1 MVVLSYFC
9 PKLKFDSMPKSYSAF
24 NYEDL
29 KKLGLKIIA
38 DPLFVGLTIPPVEPS
53 DFLKKTLAR
62 NTRQNLRSEKAKSEF
77 IISPIL
83 TELHE
88 YNQDKFAFYSGYKF
102 SVDVKSGLTG
112 FCDFILSL
120 EPKAVTIEA
129 PVFFV
134 VESKNDN
141 LDSGIAQCI
150 AEMYAAQLFNQK
162 QGRPTPIIY
171 GAVTLGLEWKFI
183 QLSDK
188 IATIDSNVFYLNQLP
203 EILGT
208 MQFIVHN
215 A

>member
-1 MVVLSYFC
+1 
-9 PKLKFDSMPKSYSAF
+9 MPKSYSAF

-29 KKLGLKIIA
+29 KTLGLRVIA
-38 DPLFVGLTIPPVEPS
+38 DPLFVGVTIAPVPPS
-53 DFLKKTLAR
+53 DFLLKILAR
-62 NTRQNLRSEKAKSEF
+62 NARQNMRSEKAKSEF

-88 YNQDKFAFYSGYKF
+88 YNQDRFAFYSGYKF
-102 SVDVKSGLTG
+102 SVDLKLGLTG

-162 QGRPTPIIY
+162 QGRLTPVIY

-183 QLSDK
+183 QLMGTV
-188 IATIDSNVFYLNQLP
+188 ATIDSNVFYLNQLP

-208 MQFIVHN
+208 LQYIVNN

>member
-1 MVVLSYFC
+1 
-9 PKLKFDSMPKSYSAF
+9 MPKSYSAF

-29 KKLGLKIIA
+29 KALGLKVIA
-38 DPLFVGLTIPPVEPS
+38 DPLFVGVPIPSVPPS
-53 DFLKKTLAR
+53 DFLLKILAR
-62 NTRQNLRSEKAKSEF
+62 NARQNMRSEKAKSEF

-88 YNQDKFAFYSGYKF
+88 YNQDRFAFYSGYKF
-102 SVDVKSGLTG
+102 SVDLKLGLTG

-120 EPKAVTIEA
+120 EPKAVTIEV
-129 PVFFV
+129 PVFFI

-150 AEMYAAQLFNQK
+150 AEMYAAQLFNKK
-162 QGRPTPIIY
+162 QGRSSHVIY

-183 QLSDK
+183 QLIGS

-203 EILGT
+203 EILGVL
-208 MQFIVHN
+208 QYIVDN

>member
-1 MVVLSYFC
+1 
-9 PKLKFDSMPKSYSAF
+9 MPKSYSAF

-29 KKLGLKIIA
+29 KMLGLKVIA
-38 DPLFVGLTIPPVEPS
+38 DPLFIGVTIPPVAPS
-53 DFLKKTLAR
+53 DFLLKILER
-62 NTRQNLRSEKAKSEF
+62 NARQNMRSEKAKSEF

-83 TELHE
+83 TELHAF
-88 YNQDKFAFYSGYKF
+88 NQDKFAFYSGYKF
-102 SVDVKSGLTG
+102 SVDLKLGLTG

-162 QGRPTPIIY
+162 QGRARPVIY

-183 QLSDK
+183 QL
-188 IATIDSNVFYLNQLP
+188 IGTVATIDANVFYLNQLP

-208 MQFIVHN
+208 LQYIINN

>member
-1 MVVLSYFC
+1 
-9 PKLKFDSMPKSYSAF
+9 MPKSYSAF

-29 KKLGLKIIA
+29 KMLGLKVIA
-38 DPLFVGLTIPPVEPS
+38 DPLFVGVTIPPVAPS
-53 DFLKKTLAR
+53 DFLLKILAR
-62 NTRQNLRSEKAKSEF
+62 NARQNMRSEKAKSEF

-88 YNQDKFAFYSGYKF
+88 FNQDKFAFYSGYKF
-102 SVDVKSGLTG
+102 SVDLKLGLTG

-162 QGRPTPIIY
+162 QGRLTPVIY

-183 QLSDK
+183 QLVGTV
-188 IATIDSNVFYLNQLP
+188 ATIDSNVFYLNQLP

-208 MQFIVHN
+208 LQHIVNN

>member
-1 MVVLSYFC
+1 
-9 PKLKFDSMPKSYSAF
+9 MPKSYSAF

-29 KKLGLKIIA
+29 KMLGLKVIA
-38 DPLFVGLTIPPVEPS
+38 DPLFVGVTIPPMPPS
-53 DFLKKTLAR
+53 DFLLKILAR
-62 NTRQNLRSEKAKSEF
+62 NARQNMRSEKAKSEF

-88 YNQDKFAFYSGYKF
+88 YNQDRFAFYSGYKF
-102 SVDVKSGLTG
+102 SVDLKLGLTG

-162 QGRPTPIIY
+162 QGRSMPVIY

-183 QLSDK
+183 QLTGS

-203 EILGT
+203 EILGVL
-208 MQFIVHN
+208 QYIVNN

>member
-1 MVVLSYFC
+1 LLS
-9 PKLKFDSMPKSYSAF
+9 KFDIMPKSYSAF

-29 KKLGLKIIA
+29 KVLGLKVIA
-38 DPLFVGLTIPPVEPS
+38 DPLFVDVTIPQIEPS
-53 DFLKKTLAR
+53 DLLKKILER
-62 NTRQNLRSEKAKSEF
+62 NARQNVRSEKAKSEF

-83 TELHE
+83 TELQEH
-88 YNQDKFAFYSGYKF
+88 NRDKFAFYSGYKF
-102 SVDVKSGLTG
+102 SVDLKLGLTG

-129 PVFFV
+129 PVFLV

-150 AEMYAAQLFNQK
+150 AEMYAAQIFNQK
-162 QGRPTPIIY
+162 QGRLTPIIY

-183 QLSDK
+183 QLIGN

-203 EILGT
+203 QILGT
-208 MQFIVHN
+208 MQYIVDN

>member
-1 MVVLSYFC
+1 
-9 PKLKFDSMPKSYSAF
+9 MPKSYSAF

-29 KKLGLKIIA
+29 KSLGLKVIA
-38 DPLFVGLTIPPVEPS
+38 DPLFAGVTIPPVPPS
-53 DFLKKTLAR
+53 DFLLKILAR
-62 NTRQNLRSEKAKSEF
+62 NARQNMRSEKAKSEF

-88 YNQDKFAFYSGYKF
+88 YNQDRFAFYSGYKF
-102 SVDVKSGLTG
+102 SVDLKLGLTG

-162 QGRPTPIIY
+162 QGRLTPVIY

-183 QLSDK
+183 QLLGN

-208 MQFIVHN
+208 LQYIVNN